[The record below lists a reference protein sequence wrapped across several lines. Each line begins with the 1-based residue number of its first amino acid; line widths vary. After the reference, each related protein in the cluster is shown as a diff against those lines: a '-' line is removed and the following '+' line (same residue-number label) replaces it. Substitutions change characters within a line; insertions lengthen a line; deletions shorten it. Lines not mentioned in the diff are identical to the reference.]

1 MQPATHQ
8 PTEPSSAIV
17 EAALREG
24 RTALDE
30 HEAKR
35 LLAAYG
41 VPVPVGGLARSE
53 AEALALAASIGGAV
67 ALKAVGADIQHKTES
82 RLVLLDLREPVEVA
96 AAYGELAARAGAAF
110 EAVLVEEMVAG
121 TREFMVGMKR
131 DAPFGPVVASA
142 WAAP

>member
-1 MQPATHQ
+1 MQPATQQ

-35 LLAAYG
+35 LLAAHG
-41 VPVPVGGLARSE
+41 VPVPAGGLARSE
-53 AEALALAASIGGAV
+53 AEVLALAASIGGAV
-67 ALKAVGADIQHKTES
+67 ALKAVGEYIQRKTES
-82 RLVLLDLREPVEVA
+82 RLMLLDLREPEEVGVA
-96 AAYGELAARAGAAF
+96 CGERAERAGAAL

-121 TREFMVGMKR
+121 TRELMVGMKR
-131 DAPFGPVVASA
+131 DAAFGPVVAFA

>member
-1 MQPATHQ
+1 MQPATQQ
-8 PTEPSSAIV
+8 PTESSSDIV

-41 VPVPVGGLARSE
+41 VPVPAGGLARSE
-53 AEALALAASIGGAV
+53 AEALALAASIDGAL

-82 RLVLLDLREPVEVA
+82 QLVLLDLREPEKVA
-96 AAYGELAARAGAAF
+96 AAYGELAERAGAAL

-131 DAPFGPVVASA
+131 EPPSGPSSPSA